1 MSYTLR
7 IADMAESDRPRE
19 RLLAEGAGALSTAE
33 LLALLLGTGQGPG
46 KLSALG
52 LGQLLLKTFGQDHND
67 PAAGL
72 QNLTPAQL
80 TAIPGV
86 GPAKA
91 ATILAAVEL
100 GKRVFYARPPET
112 ADITDPA
119 SAAAV
124 LSRDLMW
131 EEREKLAVL
140 LLDNRNRIL
149 GRRILAVGTV
159 NEALASPREIFRE
172 ALKHNAVKLIV
183 AHNHPS
189 GNTQPSEADRE
200 LTKQLLQ
207 ASQFLELPL
216 LDHLI
221 LGHGR
226 FTSLRET
233 TALWQ
238 EEFGERLQ

>member
-1 MSYTLR
+1 MSYSLR
-7 IADMAESDRPRE
+7 IADMVESDRPRE
-19 RLLAEGAGALSTAE
+19 RLLTEGAAVLSTAE

-52 LGQLLLKTFGQDHND
+52 LGQLILKTFGQDRED

-72 QNLTPAQL
+72 QNLAPAQL
-80 TAIPGV
+80 TAISGV

-91 ATILAAVEL
+91 ATILAAIEL
-100 GKRVFYARPPET
+100 GKRVFYARHPEA

-119 SAAAV
+119 SAAAE

-140 LLDNRNRIL
+140 MLDNRNRIL
-149 GRRILAVGTV
+149 GRRVLAIGTV

-189 GNTQPSEADRE
+189 GNTEPSEADRQ
-200 LTKQLLQ
+200 LTRQLLQ
-207 ASQFLELPL
+207 AAQFLDLPL

-221 LGHGR
+221 LGQGR

-233 TALWQ
+233 TTLWHG
-238 EEFGERLQ
+238 FG

>member
-1 MSYTLR
+1 MSYNLR
-7 IADMAESDRPRE
+7 IADMVESDRPRE
-19 RLLAEGAGALSTAE
+19 RLLAEGAAVLSTAE

-52 LGQLLLKTFGQDHND
+52 LGQLLLKTFGQDHSD

-72 QNLTPAQL
+72 QNLAPAQL
-80 TAIPGV
+80 TAIAGV

-91 ATILAAVEL
+91 ATVLAAIEL
-100 GKRVFYARPPET
+100 GKRVFYARPPEAT
-112 ADITDPA
+112 DITDPA
-119 SAAAV
+119 SAAAE

-149 GRRILAVGTV
+149 SRRILAIGTV

-189 GNTQPSEADRE
+189 
-200 LTKQLLQ
+200 
-207 ASQFLELPL
+207 
-216 LDHLI
+216 
-221 LGHGR
+221 
-226 FTSLRET
+226 
-233 TALWQ
+233 
-238 EEFGERLQ
+238 